1 MRISD
6 WSSDVCSSDLAS
18 GVNAPRKAET
28 AVPPRPS
35 SGALAMPVTA
45 SIGDYRA
52 GDLLWL
58 ERLAP
63 DRFGDAINRDV
74 LVPRPAGRFLF
85 ARLIGREEGKLHL
98 LPLTSGARQTVVA
111 APPWIDRKSTRLNS
125 SH

>member
-1 MRISD
+1 MKPSFPQQR
-6 WSSDVCSSDLAS
+6 SSHLVVTHPDRQDLPVVAILGAS

-63 DRFGDAINRDV
+63 DRVGDRSEESRDGQECGSKC
-74 LVPRPAGRFLF
+74 RSRW
-85 ARLIGREEGKLHL
+85 
-98 LPLTSGARQTVVA
+98 
-111 APPWIDRKSTRLNS
+111 APDPKKKQI
-125 SH
+125 